1 MSQSV
6 RTIIFLG
13 VAVVCVG
20 IGFATHSMYKPS
32 DLEAFVDVGEPFYPK
47 FEDPNT
53 ATGLRV
59 ASFNDDAGKTDVFSV
74 ENKNGLWQIP
84 SHHKYPA
91 DGEEQLAQTAAS
103 MIGVK
108 RQALIEKN
116 KAAHKRYDL
125 LDPLD
130 KDVTGNEGRG
140 DRITLYEG
148 DEPLV
153 DFIVGKKVE
162 GQANAY
168 YVRAANEDRFYT
180 ADLGEFSISTKFT
193 DWINKDI
200 LDIERSAVREMIVN
214 RYRIDEARGVLI
226 QGDRLTLD
234 RSGSSDPWK
243 LQGLD
248 EAKEELQT
256 ADVTALLTALDDLSI
271 VGVRN
276 KPPGISADLK
286 AEPGKGISTT
296 RFDMLDL
303 QEKGFF
309 IDPREGGG
317 ILSNEGEVLVGTDNG
332 VLYVLRF
339 GEEFSGSE
347 VEIEVG
353 SKAPKD
359 NKPNAEKETPDA
371 AKPDETEAGENED
384 SLVKSRYL
392 FVTAQFDQSLLGEK
406 PTPPVKPE
414 EPAAESPEEKNED
427 AAAAENDDADE
438 KAEEPVAKPDPQKEY
453 EAALQTYNEEQEVYE
468 IKLKNYNANV
478 TKGKERVDELNR
490 RFADWYYVI
499 SADVFDRMKINRDEL
514 VKAKEV
520 PEEETA
526 PEATTPELPGTPEK
540 PEMKAPAAN
549 EKPAEPEKTEE
560 APAAPKDEKKP
571 AEEKTTPPKDEKK
584 PVEEKKPAKEEQ
596 TPKEDA
602 KKPAEGKKPAESPPK
617 ETKPE
622 EPVKETK
629 PEEPAKE
636 TAPDSEE
643 PAAESPASKG
653 EEEPAKE

>member
-1 MSQSV
+1 MSQTV
-6 RTIIFLG
+6 RTLVFLG
-13 VAVVCVG
+13 LAVVCVG

-32 DLEAFVDVGEPFYPK
+32 DLEAFVDVGEPFYPE
-47 FEDPNT
+47 FEDPNV

-59 ASFNDDAGKTDVFSV
+59 AAFNEDTGKTDVFSV
-74 ENKNGLWQIP
+74 ENKNGLWTIP
-84 SHHKYPA
+84 SHHEYPA
-91 DGEEQLAQTAAS
+91 DGEERLAQTAAS
-103 MIGVK
+103 MVGVE
-108 RQALIEKN
+108 RQALIEKS

-130 KDVTGNEGRG
+130 ESVTGSEGRG

-153 DFIVGKKVE
+153 DFIVGKKVD
-162 GQANAY
+162 GQENAY

-180 ADLGEFSISTKFT
+180 ADLGDFSISTKFT

-226 QGDRLTLD
+226 QGDRLTLQ

-248 EAKEELQT
+248 ESKEELQT
-256 ADVTALLTALDDLSI
+256 SDVNTLLTALDDLSI

-276 KPPGISADLK
+276 KPPGISSDLK

-296 RFDMLDL
+296 RFDMIDL

-347 VEIEVG
+347 VDIEVG
-353 SKAPKD
+353 SDPK
-359 NKPNAEKETPDA
+359 A
-371 AKPDETEAGENED
+371 AKDKKSDKATESDDEDPKSDDPESEDED

-392 FVTAQFDQSLLGEK
+392 FVTAQFDESLLGDK
-406 PTPPVKPE
+406 PTAPVKPE
-414 EPAAESPEEKNED
+414 PPAEEDQAAEKEAD
-427 AAAAENDDADE
+427 AADGAKADDKPDEAAE
-438 KAEEPVAKPDPQKEY
+438 AKPDPQKEY
-453 EAALQTYNEEQEVYE
+453 EAALAKYNEEQEVYE
-468 IKLKNYNANV
+468 IKLKNYEEKV
-478 TKGKERVDELNR
+478 KQGKERVNELNR

-499 SADVFDRMKINRDEL
+499 SAEVFDRMKINRDEL
-514 VKAKEV
+514 VKAKEMPAEEAAPAV
-520 PEEETA
+520 SQPEE
-526 PEATTPELPGTPEK
+526 PPKTTEK
-540 PEMKAPAAN
+540 PEMKAPESKEADS
-549 EKPAEPEKTEE
+549 EKPAEEPKEKVAEKPAADEKSAEAKPEPEEKKEPAKTENATSEPEVSTEETPAKTEE
-560 APAAPKDEKKP
+560 TPEPTDKSEEAATDSESPQADD
-571 AEEKTTPPKDEKK
+571 TG
-584 PVEEKKPAKEEQ
+584 VEE
-596 TPKEDA
+596 
-602 KKPAEGKKPAESPPK
+602 
-617 ETKPE
+617 
-622 EPVKETK
+622 
-629 PEEPAKE
+629 
-636 TAPDSEE
+636 
-643 PAAESPASKG
+643 
-653 EEEPAKE
+653 